1 MEVLCFKWYFW
12 GPGAP
17 DLPFVLLNQ
26 WFRGGISR
34 CKTGKKREITDLV
47 EIWWFPQEIAKPHRK
62 QQFPIKTGF
71 LVPRRARRKRRQE
84 FKWFGGGTSR
94 VPNRKNQ
101 EFTENHWNP
110 LLNGNSV
117 EFHWN
122 HRIPWKSSFHAVSAP
137 QESLPNHLN
146 SCLLLGLAGAVHG
159 KINFEAKRE
168 EMDGN
173 LGTLHHFHPFPPI
186 CTLFCLKAGS
196 VVPRLAN
203 PTKT

>member
-1 MEVLCFKWYFW
+1 M
-12 GPGAP
+12 
-17 DLPFVLLNQ
+17 
-26 WFRGGISR
+26 
-34 CKTGKKREITDLV
+34 
-47 EIWWFPQEIAKPHRK
+47 EIWWFPQEIAKFHRK

-101 EFTENHWNP
+101 EFTGNHWNP
-110 LLNGNSV
+110 LFNGNSV

-159 KINFEAKRE
+159 KVNFEAKIE

-173 LGTLHHFHPFPPI
+173 SVILPHFHPFPPI
-186 CTLFCLKAGS
+186 GTLFAYKLVPWCPGS
-196 VVPRLAN
+196 PTLQKPNGKSILLRRLGGPSLRKSAKMAHFHGI
-203 PTKT
+203 PSFMVKTTTFPEECDF